1 MLEHNLF
8 VLVSNKC
15 GLTFQI
21 LTKIII
27 SSLGDLFLMLWFK
40 IIVKSKMRMNLL
52 IKRAML
58 FVYPSFV
65 LVLIDNT
72 II

>member
-1 MLEHNLF
+1 MVF
-8 VLVSNKC
+8 VLVSNKG

-40 IIVKSKMRMNLL
+40 IIVKSKMRKNLL